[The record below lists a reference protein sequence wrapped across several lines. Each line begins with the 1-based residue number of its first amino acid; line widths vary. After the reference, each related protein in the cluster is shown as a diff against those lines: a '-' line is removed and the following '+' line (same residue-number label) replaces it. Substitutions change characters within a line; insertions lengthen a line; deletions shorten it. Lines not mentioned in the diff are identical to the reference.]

1 MSYFKKNNLIDAK
14 LENRSE
20 KIRAL
25 FIVASNET
33 LPFAGVHQG
42 IGALAGICEVNNVY
56 VKVIDYT
63 VTKLDLNIL
72 KNYIRENRFNLVGIN
87 ASTCSVNTAYHIA
100 RFIKGIDN
108 SIWVIMG
115 GPHVSELMY
124 EPLDNGVDVTFV
136 GESELQFVKFLNQF
150 PDLINNNG
158 PGRIA
163 ILKEIKGLALLDEA
177 GSGFLT
183 GKQERIKEL
192 DLIPYP
198 ARHCFPYPQKYGTA
212 FRAFPGYS
220 ARIITSRGCNGHCFF
235 CNKKI
240 FSRQITFRS
249 PDNVI
254 EEIRHIL
261 TTYGKIRQIDFVDEN
276 FLEDPDRIIQI
287 ADMIKKNRFNVEW
300 AAGNTRIDCDVDLGY
315 FKFLKKCGCYR
326 IAFGVESGS
335 QRVVDGINKKIDLNQ
350 VERIVELANK
360 AGLFTACF
368 FIIGNHCEKE
378 EEIKQT
384 IEFAKKLS
392 CDAVNFTIN
401 TPYPGTPLWHYL
413 NKKNLMSTKNWDVF
427 GTYSDI
433 IFKHEHVSKEKIL
446 LYYKK
451 AYKEFYL
458 RPIYFWGQVRKFV
471 LTRGRYWYL
480 YYTALAQTFSKLLGR
495 IR

>member
-20 KIRAL
+20 KIRTL
-25 FIVASNET
+25 FIIASDEI
-33 LPFAGVHQG
+33 LPFSGVHQG
-42 IGALAGICEVNNVY
+42 VATLAGICEVNNVF

-63 VTKLDLNIL
+63 VTDLDLNIL
-72 KNYIRENRFNLVGIN
+72 KNYICENRFNLVGIS
-87 ASTCSVNTAYHIA
+87 ASTCSVNTAYRIA
-100 RFIKGIDN
+100 RFIKEIDS

-115 GPHVSELMY
+115 GPHVSELMS
-124 EPLDNGVDVTFV
+124 EPLSNGVDLVFV
-136 GESELQFVKFLNQF
+136 GESELQFVKFLGQL
-150 PDLINNNG
+150 PDLLNSDQAN
-158 PGRIA
+158 RIA
-163 ILKEIKGLALLDEA
+163 VLKDIKGTAFLDEE
-177 GSGFLT
+177 GKCFFSGR
-183 GKQERIKEL
+183 QERIREL

-198 ARHCFPYPQKYGTA
+198 ARHYFPYPQKYGTA
-212 FRAFPGYS
+212 FRAFPGNS

-240 FSRQITFRS
+240 FSGQITFRS

-261 TTYGKIRQIDFVDEN
+261 TAYGKIKQIDFVDEN
-276 FLEDPDRIIQI
+276 FLEDPDRIIRI
-287 ADMIKKNRFNVEW
+287 AEMIKKNRFNVEW
-300 AAGNTRIDCDVDLGY
+300 AAGNTRVDCDVDLEY
-315 FKFLKKCGCYR
+315 FKFLRKCGCYR

-335 QRVVDGINKKIDLNQ
+335 QRVIDGINKKINLNQ
-350 VERIVELANK
+350 VERIVKLANK

-378 EEIKQT
+378 EDIKQT

-401 TPYPGTPLWHYL
+401 TPFPGTPLWHYL
-413 NKKNLMSTKNWDVF
+413 NKKNLMLTKDWNVF

-433 IFKHEHVSKEKIL
+433 IFKHEHVSREKIL
-446 LYYKK
+446 LYYSK

-458 RPIYFWGQVRKFV
+458 RPMYFWGQVKKFV
-471 LTRGRYWYL
+471 LTRGRYWHL
-480 YYTALAQTFSKLLGR
+480 YYSALAQTFSKLLGGLR
-495 IR
+495 